1 MGAVNRTKKSA
12 LNTTVSIV
20 FAVVNSL
27 LTFLLNAVFIRLLGL
42 EYAGI
47 NSLFSSILQLL
58 NIADLGI
65 SNAILFR
72 LYKKIAD
79 NDDDGINLILTTYKR
94 ICFVVAGVIAI
105 GGFCC
110 MPFLDHLVKEA
121 PSFPE
126 PLWSLFIIVLANSV
140 VTHAFNFTGQMLTA
154 KQEHYI
160 KTIVQYVCKFL
171 TSGLQLLVLFLTK
184 NIYLYLGVTL
194 FISVVRNIVYATI
207 VRKRYNAHWNSHKR
221 LDKAERISLW
231 KDTGSLAF
239 YKICRTLDVTIDTL
253 LITKFVAVAT
263 TAIYSSVRVVVSFLE
278 ECFGNIN
285 DGMMASIG
293 DLHAQ
298 GDKKQVSNVFYQS
311 MHLTFL
317 VFGVLTVTLVPLLSP
332 FVLWWIGYTLP
343 DECIY
348 LILLNFFMGV
358 FGNHVATFRNS
369 MGIFKKGWKRPF
381 FTALFNLIFS
391 TWLIIKFGL
400 LGTLIGTT
408 IARVLTLHWYDP
420 WLVCR
425 HGFDEKPTRYYIH
438 FVLYILIVFVISLIV
453 LFIARM
459 LPASDG
465 IISLLWHGIVY
476 VLVAFVLVWGVGYA
490 FPEQKPLLN
499 RLLSLVK
506 PHLKRNHGDKQ

>member
-12 LNTTVSIV
+12 LNTIVSIG
-20 FAVVNSL
+20 FGLLNSL
-27 LTFLLNAVFIRLLGL
+27 LTFVLNAVFIRLLGL

-72 LYKKIAD
+72 LYKRIAD
-79 NDDDGINLILTTYKR
+79 NDDDGICLILTTYKR
-94 ICFVVAGVIAI
+94 ICYVVAGVIAV

-140 VTHAFNFTGQMLTA
+140 VTHAFNYTGQMLTA
-154 KQEHYI
+154 KQDNYI
-160 KTIVQYVCKFL
+160 KTIIQYLCKFL
-171 TSGLQLLVLFLTK
+171 TSGLQLLVLFLYK
-184 NIYLYLGVTL
+184 DIYLYLGVTL
-194 FISVVRNIVYATI
+194 FISVIRNILYATI
-207 VRKRYNAHWNSHKR
+207 VRKRYNAHWNSSQR
-221 LDKAERISLW
+221 LDKQERVSLW

-239 YKICRTLDVTIDTL
+239 YKICRTLDVTVDTF
-253 LITKFVAVAT
+253 LISKFVAVAT
-263 TAIYSSVRVVVSFLE
+263 TAIYSSVNVIITFLE

-285 DGMMASIG
+285 DGMIASIG
-293 DLHAQ
+293 DLYAQ
-298 GDKKQVSNVFYQS
+298 GEKKQVSNVFYQS

-317 VFGVLTVTLVPLLSP
+317 IFGVIIVTLVPLLSP
-332 FVLWWIGYTLP
+332 FVSWWIGYTLS
-343 DECIY
+343 DICIY
-348 LILLNFFMGV
+348 FMLLNSFMAMLGS
-358 FGNHVATFRNS
+358 HVATFRNS

-381 FTALFNLIFS
+381 FTALFNVIFS

-400 LGTLIGTT
+400 LGTLLGTA
-408 IARVLTLHWYDP
+408 IARILTLHWYDP

-425 HGFDEKPTRYYIH
+425 HGFEEKPTRYYIH
-438 FVLYILIVFVISLIV
+438 FVLYILIVFSASLV
-453 LFIARM
+453 VWFIARM
-459 LPASDG
+459 LPASEG
-465 IISLLWHGIVY
+465 FVGLLWHGVVY
-476 VLVAFVLVWGVGYA
+476 TLAAFILVWGVGFV

-499 RLLSLVK
+499 RLSSLLK
-506 PHLKRNHGDKQ
+506 PYLNRIHGNKQ